1 MAGKEIFMKI
11 VKYEEFSDIYAF
23 EKALNVREVNTLFK
37 NNQSSITG
45 SMDFTGTKDWNEAQS
60 LLNNGWAPKV
70 EKIKN
75 ELKKFSIQV
84 ERDRNKIIKSIAGFA
99 PCVPNAIRGVPKSM
113 LAVKTVPKKQR
124 VVKLVINNTIKWS
137 IGSEQL
143 MKSGVLFLKL
153 ALLLEKC
160 GIKTEILIVPK
171 LSECQGRVYGCSV
184 KIKDYRQSFNILK
197 MAYPIAHTSLF
208 RRHGFRWW
216 EVIDSELP
224 SEATEYGCSLVYLK
238 DYEKKEVLHKL
249 NFDAKDTIYLDFN
262 DAESADF
269 NVENL
274 IKNKGIKIK

>member
-1 MAGKEIFMKI
+1 MKI

-137 IGSEQL
+137 ISSEKL
-143 MKSGVLFLKL
+143 MESGVLFLKL

-171 LSECQGRVYGCSV
+171 LSEVNCKVYGCSV
-184 KIKDYRQSFNILK
+184 KIKDYKQPFNISK

-216 EVIDSELP
+216 EVIDSPLP
-224 SEATEYGCSLVYLK
+224 SEATEYGCSLVYLN

-262 DAESADF
+262 DAVGADF